1 MPRGLDFWA
10 PVTALAVAFS
20 AQWLYRDENVPPPSP
35 LSNDGGLSANP
46 LTENPD
52 VPVALTEEPQTF
64 AEEPQEVQNSTDI
77 LECDRCGFDVP
88 RESAVKCPG
97 CTALYCGQSCLEKSA
112 DHHVR
117 YCANPLRP
125 LTTADNMVTAAF
137 DDMFPDDL
145 QTNEDYF
152 FTRTQNP
159 QDRTKLL
166 GLYIGILKFH
176 EVKPS
181 TLHAWRLTGTMVE
194 NIKALYEPLPV
205 ANRGGYY
212 PWFLKHLDIFEPS
225 APNALVAL
233 SPRHICASCGVS
245 ATVRCSGCKKV
256 WYCRKKCQEDHWG
269 SHLVDCNPGRPI
281 TSADHLRAAVH
292 RRKLPED
299 LDILSDYGFTRV
311 NEVGGKILLNVYQII
326 FEDGVRSRDIHQW
339 KTSGHLLQEVE
350 KVLRR
355 LENWKTY
362 PVLPWFEEHR
372 YAFDQDAA
380 VDRPGTESDDQIG
393 RIMEAQVELWNK
405 VGDFPSQNWEEIR
418 STINNE
424 WSDDRATFFLFRSM
438 LGIYHPGPDLHFW
451 VNFGFSAC
459 HDEAEESFLAL
470 TYQILAG
477 RCSYNEFS
485 TAYCNSTLI
494 QLIDDK
500 GLRGRRLTHPYLED
514 VLSGSPTVFKSA
526 WPLKQYV
533 QLPGKVQSDITP
545 SVQVD
550 YGFMNCTSDSEYQD
564 LKDLYKNIFE
574 RPHANPLQLHEACIS
589 GSLYEYVL
597 GLFPEMKKK
606 KNRKKKFQ
614 RLLRNLYPLQDL

>member
-10 PVTALAVAFS
+10 PVTALAVAFA

-35 LSNDGGLSANP
+35 LSNDGGSSVNP
-46 LTENPD
+46 STENPD
-52 VPVALTEEPQTF
+52 ASVALTEEPQ
-64 AEEPQEVQNSTDI
+64 EDQNSTDI
-77 LECDRCGFDVP
+77 LECDGCGFDVP

-97 CTALYCGQSCLEKSA
+97 CTALYCGQSCLERLA

-125 LTTADNMVTAAF
+125 LTTADNMVTATF
-137 DDMFPDDL
+137 HDMFPDDP

-159 QDRTKLL
+159 EDRTKLL

-176 EVKPS
+176 EVNPS
-181 TLHAWRLTGTMVE
+181 TLHAWRLSGTMVE

-225 APNALVAL
+225 APNALIAL

-256 WYCRKKCQEDHWG
+256 WYCSKKCQEDQWG

-281 TSADHLRAAVH
+281 ASADHLRAAVH

-311 NEVGGKILLNVYQII
+311 NEVGGKILLDVYQII

-355 LENWKTY
+355 LENWKTHR
-362 PVLPWFEEHR
+362 VLPWFEGHH

-380 VDRPGTESDDQIG
+380 VDRPGTELEDQLG
-393 RIMEAQVELWNK
+393 RVKAAQVELWNQ
-405 VGDFPSQNWEEIR
+405 VGDFPSQNREEIH
-418 STINNE
+418 STITNN
-424 WSDDRATFFLFRSM
+424 WSKDKATFFFFRS
-438 LGIYHPGPDLHFW
+438 LPDLDFW
-451 VNFGFSAC
+451 VHFGFSAC
-459 HDEAEESFLAL
+459 HDEAEEGFLDL

-477 RCSYNEFS
+477 RCSYDEFC

-494 QLIDDK
+494 QLMDAK
-500 GLRGRRLTHPYLED
+500 ELRGRRIVHPYLED
-514 VLSGSPTVFKSA
+514 VLSGSPVVFKSV
-526 WPLKQYV
+526 WFLKQHV
-533 QLPGKVQSDITP
+533 QLPSSVQSDIIP
-545 SVQVD
+545 SVRVD

-564 LKDLYKNIFE
+564 LKNLYKSIFE
-574 RPHANPLQLHEACIS
+574 RRHANPLQLHEACIS

-606 KNRKKKFQ
+606 KNRAKKFQ